1 MNRGYAFAQTDSDR
15 ERRIRQYMSLVHRV
29 ARRIVR
35 RLPSMV
41 DLQDLQQ
48 VGVIG
53 LIDAIDRYDSSRSER
68 FEAYAEYRIK
78 GAILD
83 HLRQVDHLSRRHRGR
98 INQLREATE
107 RLRSDSGDEP
117 SADALAK
124 EMDMKP
130 EQIEV
135 LRTEASSSW
144 MSYDEAGGN
153 SETGGSG
160 SGGAILAS
168 LERGDDLLDEVA
180 KREAHAMLAEAVGQL
195 PERLQ
200 LLLSLYY
207 QEALT
212 YREIAEVLS
221 VTVGRV
227 SQLHTEATKRLRGLL
242 AEKLDME

>member
-1 MNRGYAFAQTDSDR
+1 MARGYAFAQTDADR
-15 ERRIRQYMSLVHRV
+15 ERRIRQYLGLVHRV

-35 RLPSMV
+35 RLPTMV
-41 DLQDLQQ
+41 DVEDLQQ

-83 HLRQVDHLSRRHRGR
+83 YLRQVDHLSRRHRGR
-98 INQLREATE
+98 VNSLREVTE
-107 RLRSDSGDEP
+107 RLRRKHGRE
-117 SADALAK
+117 ATGAELAK
-124 EMDMKP
+124 ELNMD
-130 EQIEV
+130 EDQVED

-144 MSYDEAGGN
+144 MVYDEAGGN
-153 SETGGSG
+153 SEAGGSG

-168 LERGDDLLDEVA
+168 IERGGDLLDEVA
-180 KREAHAMLAEAVGQL
+180 DREAHGMLAKAVERL

-207 QEALT
+207 REHLT
-212 YREIAEVLS
+212 YREIADTLE
-221 VTVGRV
+221 VTVGRI
-227 SQLHTEATKRLRGLL
+227 SQLHTEATKKLRVLL
-242 AEKLDME
+242 ADRLEVS

>member
-1 MNRGYAFAQTDSDR
+1 MSGGYAFAQTDSDR

-35 RLPSMV
+35 RLPAMV

-98 INQLREATE
+98 VNSLREASE
-107 RLRSDSGDEP
+107 RLRSAEGGEP
-117 SADALAK
+117 STEALAK

-130 EQIEV
+130 DQVEV

-153 SETGGSG
+153 SETDGAG

-180 KREAHAMLAEAVGQL
+180 KREAHALLAVAVGQL

-212 YREIAEVLS
+212 YREIADVLS

-227 SQLHTEATKRLRGLL
+227 SQLHTEATKRLRTLL
-242 AEKLDME
+242 GEKLELE

>member
-1 MNRGYAFAQTDSDR
+1 MNRGYAFVQTDGDR

-98 INQLREATE
+98 INALREASE
-107 RLRSDSGDEP
+107 RLRLDSGEEP
-117 SADALAK
+117 SSADLAK
-124 EMDMKP
+124 EMDLTT
-130 EQIEV
+130 EQVET

-153 SETGGSG
+153 SEGGGGG

-168 LERGDDLLDEVA
+168 LERGDNILDQVA
-180 KREAHAMLAEAVGQL
+180 QREEHSMLAEAIGQL

-207 QEALT
+207 KEALT
-212 YREIAEVLS
+212 YREIADVLS

-227 SQLHTEATKRLRGLL
+227 SQLHTEATKRLKVLL
-242 AEKLDME
+242 GTKMDMG

>member
-1 MNRGYAFAQTDSDR
+1 MSRGYAFAQTDSDR
-15 ERRIRQYMSLVHRV
+15 DRRIRQYMSLVHRV

-35 RLPSMV
+35 RLPAMV

-98 INQLREATE
+98 INALREAEE
-107 RLRSDSGDEP
+107 RLRTASGD
-117 SADALAK
+117 DASVSDLANDMNMTK
-124 EMDMKP
+124 EQV
-130 EQIEV
+130 ET

-144 MSYDEAGGN
+144 MAYDEAGG
-153 SETGGSG
+153 SADQGGTG

-180 KREAHAMLAEAVGQL
+180 KREAHGMLAQAVGQL

-200 LLLSLYY
+200 MLLALYY
-207 QEALT
+207 KEALT
-212 YREIAEVLS
+212 YREIADVLS

-242 AEKLDME
+242 ADQLDMD

>member
-1 MNRGYAFAQTDSDR
+1 MNRGYAFAQTDADR
-15 ERRIRQYMSLVHRV
+15 DRRIRQYMSFVHRV

-35 RLPSMV
+35 RLPAMV

-78 GAILD
+78 GSILD

-98 INQLREATE
+98 VNQLREAEE
-107 RLRSDSGDEP
+107 RLRSDKDGADPTTDEI
-117 SADALAK
+117 AK
-124 EMDMKP
+124 EMDLKP
-130 EQIEV
+130 DQVET
-135 LRTEASSSW
+135 LRTEATSSW
-144 MSYDEAGGN
+144 MAYDEAGGN

-168 LERGDDLLDEVA
+168 LEHGDDLLDQVA
-180 KREAHAMLAEAVGQL
+180 EREEHALLAGAVAQL

-207 QEALT
+207 KEALT
-212 YREIAEVLS
+212 YREIADILS
-221 VTVGRV
+221 VTVGRI
-227 SQLHTEATKRLRGLL
+227 SQLHSEATKRLRGLL
-242 AEKLDME
+242 AEKMDM

>member
-1 MNRGYAFAQTDSDR
+1 MSRGYAFAQTDGDR
-15 ERRIRQYMSLVHRV
+15 DRRIRQYMSLVHRV

-98 INQLREATE
+98 INALREASE
-107 RLRSDSGDEP
+107 RLRSELGEEP
-117 SADALAK
+117 SSDALAK
-124 EMDMKP
+124 DMDMTT
-130 EQIEV
+130 EQVEA

-153 SETGGSG
+153 SESGGSG

-168 LERGDDLLDEVA
+168 LERADDILDEVA
-180 KREAHAMLAEAVGQL
+180 QREAHEMLAGGISQL

-207 QEALT
+207 KEALT
-212 YREIAEVLS
+212 YREIADVLS

-227 SQLHTEATKRLRGLL
+227 SQLHTEATKRLKVLL
-242 AEKLDME
+242 AESMDME

>member
-1 MNRGYAFAQTDSDR
+1 MSGGYAFAQTDSDR
-15 ERRIRQYMSLVHRV
+15 DRRIRQYMSLVHRV

-98 INQLREATE
+98 INALREASE
-107 RLRSDSGDEP
+107 RLRSDDGEEP
-117 SADALAK
+117 TAEALAK

-130 EQIEV
+130 EQIEA

-180 KREAHAMLAEAVGQL
+180 KREAHALLAEAIGQL

-212 YREIAEVLS
+212 YREIADVLS

-227 SQLHTEATKRLRGLL
+227 SQLHTEATKRLRTLL
-242 AEKLDME
+242 GEKLELT

>member
-1 MNRGYAFAQTDSDR
+1 MTRGYAFAQTDGDR

-98 INQLREATE
+98 INALREATE
-107 RLRSDSGDEP
+107 RLRSESGQEP
-117 SADALAK
+117 SSAELAQ
-124 EMDMKP
+124 ELGVTV
-130 EQIEV
+130 EQVES

-153 SETGGSG
+153 SEGGGSG

-168 LERGDDLLDEVA
+168 LERGDDVLDVVA
-180 KREAHAMLAEAVGQL
+180 QREAHGMLADAVGQL

-242 AEKLDME
+242 GDKLELG

>member
-53 LIDAIDRYDSSRSER
+53 LIDAIDRYDASRSER

-98 INQLREATE
+98 INALREATE
-107 RLRSDSGDEP
+107 RLRSDNGDEP
-117 SADALAK
+117 TIEVLAK
-124 EMDMKP
+124 DMDMKP

-180 KREAHAMLAEAVGQL
+180 KREAHGLLAEAIGQL

-200 LLLSLYY
+200 LLLALYY

-212 YREIAEVLS
+212 YREIADVLS

-242 AEKLDME
+242 GDKLDA